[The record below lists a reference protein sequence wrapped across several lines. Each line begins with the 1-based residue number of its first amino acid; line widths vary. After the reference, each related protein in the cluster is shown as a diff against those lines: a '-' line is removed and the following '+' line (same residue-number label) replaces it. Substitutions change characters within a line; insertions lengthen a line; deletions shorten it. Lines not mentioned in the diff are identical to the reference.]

1 MPTTTTSREDLL
13 AMFSEAKILVQ
24 GDDSY
29 VIDFA
34 DAEEIH
40 VHHEDTGEEFI
51 LTYDDID
58 LEHDLVYGLKLLN
71 TND

>member
-1 MPTTTTSREDLL
+1 MPTTTTSHEDLI

-58 LEHDLVYGLKLLN
+58 LEHDLVYGLTLLN
-71 TND
+71 R

>member
-1 MPTTTTSREDLL
+1 M
-13 AMFSEAKILVQ
+13 Q

-40 VHHEDTGEEFI
+40 VTNEDTGEEFV
-51 LTYDDID
+51 LSYDDIN
-58 LEHDLVYGLKLLN
+58 LETDLVYGLVLLN
-71 TND
+71 KS

>member
-1 MPTTTTSREDLL
+1 MPTTTTSHEDLL

-58 LEHDLVYGLKLLN
+58 LEHDLVYGLVLLN
-71 TND
+71 K

>member
-1 MPTTTTSREDLL
+1 MPTTTTSREDLI

-58 LEHDLVYGLKLLN
+58 LEHDLVYGLTLLN
-71 TND
+71 R

>member
-1 MPTTTTSREDLL
+1 MSTVTVTNEKLI
-13 AMFSEAKILVQ
+13 AIFSEAKILVQ

-40 VHHEDTGEEFI
+40 VTNEDTGEEFV
-51 LTYDDID
+51 LSYDDID
-58 LEHDLVYGLKLLN
+58 LEHDLVYGLVLLN
-71 TND
+71 K

>member
-1 MPTTTTSREDLL
+1 MSTVTVTNEKLI
-13 AMFSEAKILVQ
+13 AIFSEAKILVQ

-58 LEHDLVYGLKLLN
+58 LEHDLVYGLVLLN
-71 TND
+71 K

>member
-1 MPTTTTSREDLL
+1 MSTITVTNEKLIEL
-13 AMFSEAKILVQ
+13 FSEAKILVQ

-40 VHHEDTGEEFI
+40 VTNEDTGEEFV
-51 LTYDDID
+51 LSYDDIN
-58 LEHDLVYGLKLLN
+58 LETDLVYGLVLLN
-71 TND
+71 K

>member
-1 MPTTTTSREDLL
+1 MPTTTTSREDLI

-58 LEHDLVYGLKLLN
+58 LEHDLVYGLTLLN
-71 TND
+71 K

>member
-1 MPTTTTSREDLL
+1 MPTVTMSREDLIE
-13 AMFSEAKILVQ
+13 MFSEAKILVQ

-51 LTYDDID
+51 LTYDDVD
-58 LEHDLVYGLKLLN
+58 LEHDLVYGLVLLN
-71 TND
+71 K

>member
-1 MPTTTTSREDLL
+1 MPITTTSREDLIE
-13 AMFSEAKILVQ
+13 MFSEAKILVQ

-51 LTYDDID
+51 LTYDDVD
-58 LEHDLVYGLKLLN
+58 LEHDLVYGLVLLN
-71 TND
+71 K

>member
-1 MPTTTTSREDLL
+1 MPTTTTVTNEKLIEL
-13 AMFSEAKILVQ
+13 FSEAKILVQ

-29 VIDFA
+29 VIDYA

-40 VHHEDTGEEFI
+40 VTNEDTGEEFV

-58 LEHDLVYGLKLLN
+58 LETDLVYGLVLLN
-71 TND
+71 K

>member
-1 MPTTTTSREDLL
+1 MSTITVTNEKLIEL
-13 AMFSEAKILVQ
+13 FSEAKILVQ

-40 VHHEDTGEEFI
+40 VTNEDTGEEHV

-58 LEHDLVYGLKLLN
+58 LEHDLVYGLVLLN
-71 TND
+71 K

>member
-1 MPTTTTSREDLL
+1 MSTVTVTNETLIE
-13 AMFSEAKILVQ
+13 MFSEAKIIVQ

-58 LEHDLVYGLKLLN
+58 LEHDLVYGLVLLN
-71 TND
+71 K

>member
-1 MPTTTTSREDLL
+1 MSTITVTNEKLIEL
-13 AMFSEAKILVQ
+13 FSEAKILVQ

-40 VHHEDTGEEFI
+40 VTNEDTGEEFV
-51 LTYDDID
+51 LSYDDIN
-58 LEHDLVYGLKLLN
+58 LETDLVYGLVLLN
-71 TND
+71 KS

>member
-1 MPTTTTSREDLL
+1 MSTVTVTDEKLIE
-13 AMFSEAKILVQ
+13 MFSEAKILVQ

-34 DAEEIH
+34 DSEEIH

-58 LEHDLVYGLKLLN
+58 LEHDLVYGLVLLN
-71 TND
+71 R